1 MSADIYNKN
10 KFALKFNNLNF
21 YVTTIPLLIKVLKSS
36 KTRWRLEEISQAFYY
51 IAIDII
57 DRIDWKKNYCT
68 KGDNLKNF
76 EGRILIYCTP

>member
-1 MSADIYNKN
+1 MSANISNKN

-51 IAIDII
+51 LAIDII
-57 DRIDWKKNYCT
+57 DRID
-68 KGDNLKNF
+68 
-76 EGRILIYCTP
+76 